1 MSSRNSAEVSGS
13 PSPALSSIG
22 NNAPK
27 YGTLVPNRVFVGG
40 ISANTTE
47 QDLLDLFSQYGVVK
61 ATKIISDRAGVSKG
75 YGFVTFE
82 TEEEARR
89 LTQEADNIMLKDRK
103 LNIAPA
109 IKKQVSDVGY
119 IKNYSPRL
127 IDSSSSVV
135 GSGGT
140 VFFTNGAGYTTVPV
154 MAPTEYHPTFP
165 QATAAAPTSPSA
177 YQTLIYPQPMYY
189 PQQYQYQPTQQMMQP
204 QWGAAPQWR
213 WITPTSYQQPE
224 CSPQQY
230 LAEHSSP
237 APGDRT
243 TASATGSPPFTSTSL
258 TLGCPSTPTTA
269 TATTTVCATV
279 KTFSPTVTKTT
290 ATTAVSAKAG
300 RSQDS
305 NMQVKSVPLPAKPR
319 PFIGLPNGNPTLTT
333 KTTFGDDNDYSTDE
347 DSTVDGRSNGT
358 SSIPSPTSHAVSS
371 SHSCITLSSSSSGSS
386 KTTNTVIGS
395 CSSNRNGS
403 PCPKVPKNSGGTK
416 KILEEVGITTIEQ
429 DHGCNRMINHT
440 LERNRNQS
448 GNMNQMFHSM
458 EYSTDVPRAGSN
470 IHSNKTTTWG
480 GWMPATVG
488 KETTWRPY
496 VGHPAQYPHQYNGR
510 TPYPHQYSGKTPYQY
525 GSPSHLQTAHMTTPQ
540 SWTPIGY
547 PLILPHS
554 QPHSL
559 RNNSSTFSHNMN
571 QTLLLPQ
578 PVYSPHSNHMYN
590 GTQPPPFSQSRP
602 PTQDHQ
608 TVETSSKTPNGKPM
622 AAQTKDG
629 SSCPIAS
636 SIRRSNSTSGT
647 LTKTTLS
654 NRTTSPMN
662 TPSPVVSKESCPTS
676 HAGTGL
682 NQTGYGCANQQHVM
696 VMPYWQYSGS
706 VAPYY
711 NWAAPIVMQW
721 PVSQSPS
728 TPMHSTPNNNSNMA
742 AQAKPMD
749 SCLPHTALTF
759 TPLNE
764 RHSTTTSPQ
773 VMTSKFGEMHS
784 PANNSSFRSG
794 RGGHTNTSYSRNRPY
809 YSQAFHTSPYYSSP
823 EMVCKQQPEQ
833 KKMEHPKTSLSSF
846 PLATMSPCKFPKPV
860 APGYSQ
866 TVPTQKGVGF
876 SGGGGV
882 SSAKLVEQEDQCTT
896 VPMTPPPTPLPDPE
910 EISDAVAN
918 LNTS

>member
-47 QDLLDLFSQYGVVK
+47 QDLLDLFSQYGIVK

-224 CSPQQY
+224 CSPQQC

-237 APGDRT
+237 APGDHT
-243 TASATGSPPFTSTSL
+243 TASATGSPPLTSTSL

-269 TATTTVCATV
+269 TATTTICATV
-279 KTFSPTVTKTT
+279 KTFSTTVTKTT

-300 RSQDS
+300 RNQDS
-305 NMQVKSVPLPAKPR
+305 TPQVKSVPQPAKHS
-319 PFIGLPNGNPTLTT
+319 PFIGGPKGNPTATT
-333 KTTFGDDNDYSTDE
+333 KTTFGADNDYKTDE
-347 DSTVDGRSNGT
+347 DSNVGGRSNGV
-358 SSIPSPTSHAVSS
+358 SSIPSPTSHPVSS
-371 SHSCITLSSSSSGSS
+371 SHSCVTSSSSSS
-386 KTTNTVIGS
+386 KTTTAVIGS
-395 CSSNRNGS
+395 CSNIMNGS
-403 PCPKVPKNSGGTK
+403 PYPKVPRNSGVTK
-416 KILEEVGITTIEQ
+416 KTLEEVGVNTIEQ
-429 DHGCNRMINHT
+429 DHGCNRMMNRT
-440 LERNRNQS
+440 LERNGNQS
-448 GNMNQMFHSM
+448 GNMSQMFHSV
-458 EYSTDVPRAGSN
+458 ECSTDVPRAGSN
-470 IHSNKTTTWG
+470 IHSNKTATWG

-496 VGHPAQYPHQYNGR
+496 GGHPAV
-510 TPYPHQYSGKTPYQY
+510 YPHQYSGRTPYHY
-525 GSPSHLQTAHMTTPQ
+525 GNPRHLQTAHITPQ
-540 SWTPIGY
+540 SWTPIGW

-559 RNNSSTFSHNMN
+559 RNTSPGFSHNMN

-578 PVYSPHSNHMYN
+578 PMYSPHSNPTYS

-602 PTQDHQ
+602 PPRDQQ
-608 TVETSSKTPNGKPM
+608 TVETSSKTPDGRPL
-622 AAQTKDG
+622 AAQAKDD
-629 SSCPIAS
+629 SLCPVAT
-636 SIRRSNSTSGT
+636 SISRSNSTSGT

-654 NRTTSPMN
+654 NRTSSPMSA
-662 TPSPVVSKESCPTS
+662 PSPVVSRESCPTS
-676 HAGTGL
+676 HAGIGL
-682 NQTGYGCANQQHVM
+682 DQTGYGYANQQHMM
-696 VMPYWQYSGS
+696 VMPYWRYSGS
-706 VAPYY
+706 AAPYY
-711 NWAAPIVMQW
+711 NWAAPVVMQW

-728 TPMHSTPNNNSNMA
+728 TPMHSTPNNTSNMA
-742 AQAKPMD
+742 AQAKPTD

-759 TPLNE
+759 TPQNE
-764 RHSTTTSPQ
+764 RHSATTSPQ
-773 VMTSKFGEMHS
+773 VMTFDFREVHS
-784 PANNSSFRSG
+784 PASNNIPGSKSG
-794 RGGHTNTSYSRNRPY
+794 RGGHMDTSYSRNRPY
-809 YSQAFHTSPYYSSP
+809 YNQAFHTSPYYSSP
-823 EMVCKQQPEQ
+823 EMVYKQQSEQ

-846 PLATMSPCKFPKPV
+846 SLATMSPCKFPKPV

-866 TVPTQKGVGF
+866 TVPPQKGFGS

-882 SSAKLVEQEDQCTT
+882 SLARSVEQEEQCTT

-910 EISDAVAN
+910 EISDAIAN
-918 LNTS
+918 VNAS